1 MHLYRNN
8 SKMKF
13 YEKLKI
19 LTLKKQIFGI
29 GKAMTFL
36 AKSMLV
42 TDFGDSLGLCHVLFG
57 D

>member
-1 MHLYRNN
+1 
-8 SKMKF
+8 MKF

-19 LTLKKQIFGI
+19 LTLKKQFFGI

-42 TDFGDSLGLCHVLFG
+42 TDFGDSLCLCHVLV
-57 D
+57 DDR